1 MGIKNIVLQKS
12 IELLTFNEKLTKV
25 PPSYDIITRLKH
37 VNQGGFIVAFNLK
50 PKEEKFFEYLVESAK
65 LLKDCADVL
74 HDAMESKDGVEKH
87 LKEIDKLE
95 QQVDEVTERIINKL
109 NKSFITPLDR
119 EDIYAIAQK
128 LDDVADYIQGIIQ
141 RMHLYNTGLASD
153 GAIDLAK
160 IIVKSTRQMEKAF
173 DQLPTLKKHRL
184 KLQARC
190 GRIIALETEGDRL
203 YREEVG
209 KLFRECKDP
218 IELIK
223 WKEILTSLEETLDIC
238 EDIANLLKGIVLKY
252 A

>member
-1 MGIKNIVLQKS
+1 V
-12 IELLTFNEKLTKV
+12 
-25 PPSYDIITRLKH
+25 
-37 VNQGGFIVAFNLK
+37 GFTLK

-74 HDAMESKDGVEKH
+74 CNAMDSTEGVEDYV
-87 LKEIDKLE
+87 KEINKLE
-95 QQVDEVTERIINKL
+95 QSVDDVTERIIGKL
-109 NKSFITPLDR
+109 NKTFITPIDR

-141 RMHLYNTGLASD
+141 RMHLYNTGPASEGAKELARV
-153 GAIDLAK
+153 
-160 IIVKSTRQMEKAF
+160 IVNATKQIGKAF
-173 DQLPTLKKHRL
+173 DQLSTLKKHRL

-190 GRIIALETEGDRL
+190 GRIVALEAEGDRL

-218 IELIK
+218 IEIIK

-238 EDIANLLKGIVLKY
+238 EDIANLLKGLVLKY